1 MPEVMEGYLAQM
13 SMLQE
18 RREGPLAEV
27 GEVDEAAALI
37 SRHKVVILVQD
48 VESWFL
54 LVPVTSGGF

>member
-27 GEVDEAAALI
+27 GGIDEAAAAALT
-37 SRHKVVILVQD
+37 SKHEALILVQD
-48 VESWFL
+48 VES
-54 LVPVTSGGF
+54 

>member
-27 GEVDEAAALI
+27 GGVDEAAALI
-37 SRHKVVILVQD
+37 SKHEALILVQD
-48 VESWFL
+48 VES
-54 LVPVTSGGF
+54 